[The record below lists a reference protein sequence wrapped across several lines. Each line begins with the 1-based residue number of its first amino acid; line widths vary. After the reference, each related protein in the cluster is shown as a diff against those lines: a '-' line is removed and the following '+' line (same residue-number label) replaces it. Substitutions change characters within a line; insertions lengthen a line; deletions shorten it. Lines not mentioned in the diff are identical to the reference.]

1 MCDEPGRLTEAAA
14 ETMVALQTTPT
25 PSEEAAP
32 LPSEEDGAESNA
44 TELRY
49 LAQLAGAAS
58 SVATSALNYLP
69 LGGWGAVPNLP
80 ALLETLPVSDQEHVA
95 SFLFNDKV
103 DFRVWFP
110 KSHGNEPIRGEHPQ
124 FWMTRLAFFTVQ
136 LRKKFKAGDVI
147 AITVHNATTRQMIR
161 QSDLDGEGR
170 SVFIV
175 NKGKDPSQWRSKLV
189 REPSLEAVDDSDDPR
204 TIELNPEPGAKLDVY
219 YMALNAQGMATTRLF
234 FGFTSRQL
242 KAQPG
247 TAASLM
253 VRAERLR
260 SNVNDEYHV
269 AWSKPFFV
277 TARDFYNDRVKR
289 TTTKVVSCLAHA
301 AQAAQVDS
309 MATETQTPSQQS
321 TLEAQ
326 TPLPLEPATAEG
338 IELEPEAKRVC
349 A

>member
-1 MCDEPGRLTEAAA
+1 MSDEADRLTEAVA
-14 ETMVALQTTPT
+14 ETMMAWQTTPT
-25 PSEEAAP
+25 PSEAAAP
-32 LPSEEDGAESNA
+32 PPSEVDGSESNA
-44 TELRY
+44 TELPY

-95 SFLFNDKV
+95 SILFNDRV
-103 DFRVWFP
+103 DFRVWFA
-110 KSHGNEPIRGEHPQ
+110 KSHGNEPMRGEHPQ

-136 LRKKFKAGDVI
+136 LRKKFKAGDVV

-175 NKGKDPSQWRSKLV
+175 NKGKDPSQWLSKRV
-189 REPSLEAVDDSDDPR
+189 REPSLEAVDDGDDPR
-204 TIELNPEPGAKLDVY
+204 TIELNPEPGAKMDVY
-219 YMALNAQGMATTRLF
+219 YMTLNAQGMATTRLF

-253 VRAERLR
+253 IRAERLR
-260 SNVNDEYHV
+260 SDVNDEYHV
-269 AWSKPFFV
+269 AWSKPFVV
-277 TARDFYNDRVKR
+277 TARDFYTDRVKR
-289 TTTKVVSCLAHA
+289 TSTKLVGCVAQS
-301 AQAAQVDS
+301 AQADS
-309 MATETQTPSQQS
+309 MATETPTPSQHSTPSAQS
-321 TLEAQ
+321 
-326 TPLPLEPATAEG
+326 PLQLDPATAEG
-338 IELEPEAKRVC
+338 IEFEPAAKRVC
-349 A
+349 VRE